1 MVTKID
7 LAKFSGFDWDKGNLE
22 HIKNH
27 NVDYRECEQLFFN
40 KPLLIRGDEKHSRL
54 EKRLHALGQ
63 TNKMRLLF
71 IAFTIRKNYI
81 RVISARNQNKKE
93 QRENQKIGGELL

>member
-1 MVTKID
+1 MGKKFEF
-7 LAKFSGFDWDKGNLE
+7 AKFSGFVWDKGNLG

-27 NVDYRECEQLFFN
+27 NVDYRECEQMFFN
-40 KPLLIRGDEKHSRL
+40 KPLLIREDEKHSRL
-54 EKRLHALGQ
+54 EKRLHALGI

-81 RVISARNQNKKE
+81 RVISARDQNKKE
-93 QRENQKIGGELL
+93 RRENQKTGGELL